1 MEHLIRR
8 YIAAYNRMDV
18 PGMMALLHDVIVF
31 ENVSS
36 TNGITAT
43 SGKADFEVLARQSLS
58 VFRGRRQTI
67 RSLTLGER
75 TAAVEIDYE
84 AVLNIDLPTGWN
96 AEPLKAGETMQLRGV
111 TMFAFSDGKIAR
123 ISDYS

>member
-1 MEHLIRR
+1 MDTLIRQ

-31 ENVSS
+31 ENVSN
-36 TNGITAT
+36 TNGITAA
-43 SGKADFEVLARQSLS
+43 SGRAAFEALARQSLN
-58 VFRGRRQTI
+58 VFRSRCQTI

-75 TAAVEIDYE
+75 TAAVEIEYE
-84 AVLNIDLPTGWN
+84 AVLAIDLPTGPN

-111 TMFAFSDGKIAR
+111 TVFAFSDGKIAR

>member
-1 MEHLIRR
+1 MENLIRQ

-36 TNGITAT
+36 TNGIMVT
-43 SGKADFEVLARQSLS
+43 SGKAAFGTLARQSLS
-58 VFRGRRQTI
+58 MFRSRCQTI
-67 RSLTLGER
+67 RSLTLGDR
-75 TAAVEIDYE
+75 TAAVEIEYE
-84 AVLNIDLPTGWN
+84 AVLNIDLPDGRN
-96 AEPLKAGETMQLRGV
+96 AEPLKAGQTMQLRGV
-111 TMFAFSDGKIAR
+111 TVFAFSDGKIVR